1 MKTLLILTGHTKGL
15 GNAILDKFLC
25 LDKIQVVAISRSWL
39 DTKDSRVREFAL
51 DLTELDDLVDML
63 PACLPVGNFER
74 YLLILN
80 AGSIGEVKP
89 VGRLSPRGIKEVMN
103 LNLLSPMILT
113 DAFVKS
119 YGNLPGQKLICL
131 ISSGAAHKPLAG
143 WSEYC
148 ASKSGLA
155 MFAKVIQEELK
166 EQGVR
171 VFSVAPGIV
180 DTDMQAKIRSAKP
193 EDFPAVDRFKTYDLE
208 DLLSSPAEVA
218 EKIYYLVQHPEKFDE
233 VVLDVRDFK

>member
-25 LDKIQVVAISRSWL
+25 LDEIQVAAISRSWL
-39 DTKDSRVREFAL
+39 DNKDSRVQEFAL
-51 DLTELDDLVDML
+51 DMTELDDLVDML
-63 PACLPVGNFER
+63 PACFPVGNFDR

-80 AGSIGEVKP
+80 AGTLGEIKP
-89 VGRLSPRGIKEVMN
+89 VGRLSPMGIKEVMN

-119 YGNLPGQKLICL
+119 YGNLPGQKLICM

-193 EDFPAVDRFKTYDLE
+193 EDFPALDRFKAYQNGK
-208 DLLSSPAEVA
+208 LLSTPADVA
-218 EKIYYLVQHPEKFDE
+218 EKIFYLISHPDE
-233 VVLDVRDFK
+233 FEEVLQDVREF

>member
-25 LDKIQVVAISRSWL
+25 LDEIQVVAISRSWL

-63 PACLPVGNFER
+63 PACLPVGDFDR
-74 YLLILN
+74 YVLILN
-80 AGSIGEVKP
+80 AGALGEVKP

-119 YGNLPGQKLICL
+119 YGHLLGQKLICM

-155 MFAKVIQEELK
+155 MFAKVIHEELK

-180 DTDMQAKIRSAKP
+180 DTEMQAKIRSSKI
-193 EDFPAVDRFKTYDLE
+193 EDFPALERFKAYQTGQ
-208 DLLSSPAEVA
+208 LLSAPVEVA
-218 EKIYYLVQHPEKFDE
+218 EKIFYMISHPDE
-233 VVLDVRDFK
+233 FEGVLQDVREF

>member
-25 LDKIQVVAISRSWL
+25 LDEIQVAAISRSWL
-39 DTKDSRVREFAL
+39 DNKDSRVREFAL
-51 DLTELDDLVDML
+51 DMTELDDLVDML
-63 PACLPVGNFER
+63 PACFPVGNFDR

-80 AGSIGEVKP
+80 AGTLGEVKP

-119 YGNLPGQKLICL
+119 YGNLPGQKLICM

-193 EDFPAVDRFKTYDLE
+193 EDFPALDRFKAYQNGK
-208 DLLSSPAEVA
+208 LLSTPADVA
-218 EKIYYLVQHPEKFDE
+218 EKIFYLISHPDE
-233 VVLDVRDFK
+233 FEEVLQDVREF